1 MQNILSILSEL
12 AFLLAMAT
20 LYVFPRVE
28 RKMSVQMVKVLSWS
42 AAGFF
47 LVSFSME
54 LVVQILDK
62 ANKKKK
68 SVVKV

>member
-1 MQNILSILSEL
+1 
-12 AFLLAMAT
+12 
-20 LYVFPRVE
+20 
-28 RKMSVQMVKVLSWS
+28 MSVQMVKVLSWS